1 MWVRSEYAG
10 ELAVLATWLTALL
23 PWSVSV
29 LRESPSW
36 IDGTFTVVNIRFVF
50 LQFHYLFGIALG
62 RQSLD
67 GLVQFVF
74 EIPGFVPTNQ
84 VPEGRLWLATA
95 VFFGGMLLLSVVY
108 YARDEW
114 LEAAAERAEVRVA
127 DAIPDALA
135 DAVPATVAARLTLDP
150 VRVFGA
156 CFAVLAVAFS
166 VSTAMFFQHQPTVP
180 VGALFM
186 WVFAAVLLRV
196 ERA

>member
-67 GLVQFVF
+67 GLVQLVF
-74 EIPGFVPTNQ
+74 EVPEFVPSNQ
-84 VPEGRLWLATA
+84 VPEGWLWVATA
-95 VFFGGMLLLSVVY
+95 AFFGCMLLFSFVY
-108 YARDEW
+108 YAREER
-114 LEAAAERAEVRVA
+114 LEAAAERAERRLA
-127 DAIPDALA
+127 DGAPDALA
-135 DAVPATVAARLTLDP
+135 NVVPASVANRLTLDP

-156 CFAVLAVAFS
+156 CFAVLAIAFTVA
-166 VSTAMFFQHQPTVP
+166 TAMFLQHQPTVP
-180 VGALFM
+180 IGALFM
-186 WVFAAVLLRV
+186 WVFAVVLLRV